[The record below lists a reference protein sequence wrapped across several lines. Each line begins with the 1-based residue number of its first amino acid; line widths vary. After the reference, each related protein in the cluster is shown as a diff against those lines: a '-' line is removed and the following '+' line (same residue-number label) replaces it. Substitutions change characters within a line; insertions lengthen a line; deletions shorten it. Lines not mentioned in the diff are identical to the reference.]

1 MVYIQ
6 IHMCIVHTNVG
17 VYTIQ
22 YVHNQI
28 ECRCVPDTLE
38 AIAGSDMANHRLYR
52 DNKAL
57 YRVVRVKC

>member
-1 MVYIQ
+1 
-6 IHMCIVHTNVG
+6 MCIVHTNVG

-28 ECRCVPDTLE
+28 ECRCVPDNLE

-57 YRVVRVKC
+57 YRVVRVK